1 MSLDYKKKNTANF
14 LLCYL
19 GGNFIFL
26 KLYFFAFCILLC
38 YQLPFLISLSFT
50 FFKQC
55 QPTVLHLNFS
65 VYYLFLN
72 HDNFISAWLLFNN
85 KLRRG
90 ELLGVREVK
99 PKMQVSSCPPQ
110 NHSLFLE
117 LVSAGLPVSLVP
129 SHLRS
134 SAFQWRTGSCRLFF
148 RPPFFCLSIF
158 FFKTKLAHCV
168 TPVKWCLN
176 SVYLL
181 SRSLWLIL
189 FLVLW

>member
-99 PKMQVSSCPPQ
+99 PKMQVSSCPPR
-110 NHSLFLE
+110 NHSVFGACLCGASRLPCPLTPSELSVPVKDWELSPFLPPSLFLS
-117 LVSAGLPVSLVP
+117 V
-129 SHLRS
+129 HL
-134 SAFQWRTGSCRLFF
+134 LF
-148 RPPFFCLSIF
+148 
-158 FFKTKLAHCV
+158 
-168 TPVKWCLN
+168 
-176 SVYLL
+176 
-181 SRSLWLIL
+181 
-189 FLVLW
+189 